1 MKLRLFWKI
10 LFAFWLTFFLISQ
23 ATWLFITLDSDRTG
37 PSSHAR
43 AEARMAVAAASNSFE
58 TGGQER
64 YEHDTKAWP
73 RDVQRQ
79 LTIAPV
85 SAPLGTREILDQA
98 IVVSPSGARYRISFE
113 MWPTS
118 WHRTPPNEV
127 VIAGAL
133 GGLLFS
139 ALLAWYLTSP
149 VRRMR
154 SGFRRLARGDFT
166 TRLAPSMGRRRD
178 EIADLARDFDHMASQ
193 LNELVGARDR
203 LLADVSHELRTPLA
217 RLNVAIGLA
226 RQDPAKSAASLDRIG
241 IEAIKLDAMVGELL
255 TLSKLESDARP
266 VEEYFD
272 LAEIVGSVVQ
282 DARYEAA
289 AKQVDVVLAD
299 TAPSESEW
307 IAKGNG
313 MLVNRA
319 IENVVRNAVRYSPQ
333 GNQVHLALE
342 RGAASYRLSI
352 ADNGPG
358 VPNDEMRQLFEPFSH
373 SADGLGFGLGLAIAQ
388 RAIAVMGGTIA
399 ARNRT
404 AGGLEIT
411 ITIPS
416 SA

>member
-1 MKLRLFWKI
+1 M
-10 LFAFWLTFFLISQ
+10 
-23 ATWLFITLDSDRTG
+23 G
-37 PSSHAR
+37 PS
-43 AEARMAVAAASNSFE
+43 
-58 TGGQER
+58 T
-64 YEHDTKAWP
+64 
-73 RDVQRQ
+73 
-79 LTIAPV
+79 
-85 SAPLGTREILDQA
+85 
-98 IVVSPSGARYRISFE
+98 
-113 MWPTS
+113 

-133 GGLLFS
+133 GGLVFS

-178 EIADLARDFDHMASQ
+178 EIADLARDFDQMASQ

-272 LAEIVGSVVQ
+272 LAEVVGSVVQ

-299 TAPSESEW
+299 TAPSDSEW

-313 MLVNRA
+313 KLVNRA

-342 RGAASYRLSI
+342 RGAGSYRLSI

-358 VPNDEMRQLFEPFSH
+358 VPSDEMRQLFKPFSH

-411 ITIPS
+411 ITIPA